1 MASGKFPAV
10 SVVHLRQW
18 ARMWFIVCS
27 ITPLAWLGA
36 ALAQEPAELT
46 LRDVIYYEVPRS
58 LVLQFGQPPAGYRY
72 VRVAGDILLIAIG
85 TAMVID
91 AIQDLGR

>member
-10 SVVHLRQW
+10 SVVHLRRW
-18 ARMWFIVCS
+18 ARIWFIVCS
-27 ITPLAWLGA
+27 ITPLAWPGV

-46 LRDVIYYEVPRS
+46 LRDVIHYEVPRS

-72 VRVAGDILLIAIG
+72 VRVAGDILMIAVG
-85 TAMVID
+85 TALVVDVIR
-91 AIQDLGR
+91 DLGR